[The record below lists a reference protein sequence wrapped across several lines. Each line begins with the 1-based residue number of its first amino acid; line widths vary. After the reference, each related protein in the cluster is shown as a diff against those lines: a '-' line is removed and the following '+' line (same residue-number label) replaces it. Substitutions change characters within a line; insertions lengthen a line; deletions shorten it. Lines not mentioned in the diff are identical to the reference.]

1 MLIRHKEIIE
11 EFAKKHADIVV
22 ALQNTMIKQFENI
35 TKVETRELYDVM
47 TEYEEYLIREATA
60 NGALAEQDANN
71 EYTREIGRVG
81 SMCADYET
89 NFMTF
94 KYIKFKSPLLTN
106 IEKEFT
112 KRAPKIGYILPTK
125 QKRRLV
131 TA

>member
-1 MLIRHKEIIE
+1 M
-11 EFAKKHADIVV
+11 V
-22 ALQNTMIKQFENI
+22 KQFENI

-60 NGALAEQDANN
+60 NGALVEQAADN

-112 KRAPKIGYILPTK
+112 KRTPKIGYILSTK
-125 QKRRLV
+125 QKRKFV